1 MEIKPRQT
9 FRKVVVEN
17 FFGQGD
23 HLYEDQLGWQRY
35 EREEA
40 RSNVSKEIF
49 NFEVVLV
56 GLNIWF
62 YYVDNDT
69 FYVIFGELTNIELH
83 ECLRDRDEKFLYD
96 QFVETDWYQGKK
108 LQVFN
113 KREDVWSGVS
123 IDGKKLGEVLSRS
136 FIINL
141 N

>member
-1 MEIKPRQT
+1 MEIKPRQA

-17 FFGQGD
+17 FFGKDD
-23 HLYEDQLGWQRY
+23 HLYEDQLGWQRH
-35 EREEA
+35 EREET

-49 NFEVVLV
+49 NFEIALV

-69 FYVIFGELTNIELH
+69 FYAIFGELTNIELH
-83 ECLRDRDEKFLYD
+83 ECLRDRREQFLYN

-108 LQVFN
+108 LQVFD
-113 KREDVWSGVS
+113 KREDVWNG
-123 IDGKKLGEVLSRS
+123 ININGKSLEDVLERS

>member
-1 MEIKPRQT
+1 MEIKPRQA

-17 FFGQGD
+17 FFGPGD

-56 GLNIWF
+56 CLNIWF

-69 FYVIFGELTNIELH
+69 FYAIFGELTKIELH
-83 ECLRDRDEKFLYD
+83 ECLRNRDEKFLYD

-108 LQVFN
+108 LQVFDN
-113 KREDVWSGVS
+113 RADVWDGVS
-123 IDGKKLGEVLSRS
+123 IDGKKLGEVLQRS
-136 FIINL
+136 YIINL

>member
-1 MEIKPRQT
+1 METKPQQT
-9 FRKVVVEN
+9 NRIIVLEN
-17 FFGQGD
+17 FFGDGK

-49 NFEVVLV
+49 NFEIALV

-69 FYVIFGELTNIELH
+69 FYAIFGELTEIELH
-83 ECLRDRDEKFLYD
+83 ECLRDRNEKYLYH
-96 QFVETDWYQGKK
+96 QFVETDWYQGEV
-108 LQVFN
+108 LQVFD
-113 KREDVWSGVS
+113 KREDVWDGVC
-123 IDGKKLGEVLSRS
+123 IAGKTLEEVLQRS
-136 FIINL
+136 YIINV